1 MAETTQYDVQANYRV
16 NDKATGPVKKLG
28 KASEGTARQIK
39 TSTEATNHLSSAN
52 AFLAQKTG
60 VVQSKIVSLGTS
72 LIGQMAVFA
81 GMASAVDLLKDN
93 IIGANVQWG
102 RSEIRIGAMAGALG
116 DIKNIADP
124 MEKFNLGVEQ
134 GNRLLSDF
142 DKREESI
149 FIGMNKLVGI
159 SEYLAIPVF
168 NTGKG
173 MEKLAGFTEDV
184 ALAARGL
191 GEDASVMAQG
201 VMKAIEK
208 GVALEGGKLG
218 SAFVSLQGD
227 KFAKMTNVQRFA
239 AIEPIIKKWAAAG
252 KLAISDWDKAMF
264 QVQSSVNDMIRDVGG
279 PVFQK
284 VTRQFQDW
292 ARYLSDNEKTL
303 RKIAE
308 DWIVRIQSGLQAA
321 GGLLSAIADNWELIA
336 TVLIGKTLLN
346 GLDSALVKL
355 AAMGAATAKIG
366 VGAVG
371 GGGGVLTR
379 GLAGTAGGI
388 RPVNVVNAAQ
398 IGVALG
404 GVVVGGMAIYAH
416 SVAAENT
423 ERINRAMAGVDQ
435 RRAADERANVKALEV
450 GLGTLS
456 KLDQQL
462 VDATASNRQ
471 YLGMT
476 VDAVQ
481 RAYEQQEQNMRA
493 TLSKISSPTERRRF
507 ESEFF
512 KRGVFKDPETIK
524 RMMERTAMEDAGKK
538 GGKVAR
544 AQVKQVIQQVVIK
557 QDFRDQDPD
566 RVYIRFSEDL
576 ADLGANMIG
585 SPVMTPLG
593 GEST

>member
-404 GVVVGGMAIYAH
+404 GVVVGGMAAYAH

-435 RRAADERANVKALEV
+435 RRAADERANVKALEA

>member
-1 MAETTQYDVQANYRV
+1 MAETTQYDVQTNYRV

-404 GVVVGGMAIYAH
+404 GVVVGGMAAYAH

-435 RRAADERANVKALEV
+435 RRAADERANVKALEA